1 MQFLD
6 GKKVA
11 QHILSQL
18 QKEIA
23 HLPTKPKLTVILV
36 GNDPASIAYV
46 HQKEKACQQVG
57 ILYEQINYS
66 NKISEENLITAIH
79 RINKNKNIHGLII
92 QLPLPKHIDVNKM
105 IFEIDYRKDVDG
117 FHPFNLGKIFV
128 GLPSLAPCTP
138 LGIIRLLEYYK
149 IPLMGKHIV
158 IIGKS
163 NIVGK
168 PLATLLLNRKATVTS
183 CDIYTKDLKTHTK
196 QADILVSATGVAH
209 LIHASHIKQGAVL
222 IDVGFSFR
230 NGKVF
235 GDIDP
240 KSVSQ
245 KASYL
250 SPVPG
255 GVGPMT
261 VALLLEN
268 TVKAYKMQ
276 HGLLS

>member
-1 MQFLD
+1 MKLLD

-23 HLPTKPKLTVILV
+23 RFPTKPKLNVILI
-36 GNDPASIAYV
+36 GNDPASISYV
-46 HQKEKACQQVG
+46 HQKAKACEQIGV
-57 ILYEQINYS
+57 IYEQINYS
-66 NKISEENLITAIH
+66 NKISEAGLFRKIH
-79 RINKNKNIHGLII
+79 AINKDKSVNGLIV
-92 QLPLPKHIDVNKM
+92 QLPLPKHIDTNKI
-105 IFEIDYRKDVDG
+105 IFEIDHHKDVDG

-138 LGIIRLLEYYK
+138 LGIIRLLEHYK
-149 IPLMGKHIV
+149 INLTGKNIV
-158 IIGKS
+158 VVGKS

-168 PLATLLLNRKATVTS
+168 PMAILLLNRKATVTS
-183 CDIYTKDLKTHTK
+183 CDAYTKNLKEHTK
-196 QADILVSATGVAH
+196 KADIIISATGVPH
-209 LIHASHIKQGAVL
+209 LINASYIKKGAIL
-222 IDVGFSFR
+222 IDVGFSFK
-230 NGKVF
+230 NGKVY

-240 KSVSQ
+240 KSIAK